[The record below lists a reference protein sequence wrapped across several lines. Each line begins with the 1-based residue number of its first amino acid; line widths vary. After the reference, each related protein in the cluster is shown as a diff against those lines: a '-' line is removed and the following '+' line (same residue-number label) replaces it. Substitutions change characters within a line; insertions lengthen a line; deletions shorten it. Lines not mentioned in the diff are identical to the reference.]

1 MQLSKV
7 TSWGLIVGG
16 LWASVGMLAFFM
28 GVLGLSED
36 AQPAEEFKKLQD
48 SQAVAV
54 AFFIISVGLFVY
66 LMKSFVQLGE
76 AVNVTGEWHLYL
88 RIMALLMVGS
98 LLLSLSTWLL
108 VGEDATLEKQQ
119 TLDLVGNSINTLF
132 IASSAFV
139 QLIIAWFALKNGLG
153 NLIFKVFVGILGVLS
168 ALDLVNLILNGND
181 ENDLAFFTWI
191 LWAVAVV
198 AIGITGLVT
207 KKEA

>member
-36 AQPAEEFKKLQD
+36 VQPAEEFKKLQD
-48 SQAVAV
+48 SQEMAV
-54 AFFIISVGLFVY
+54 AFFIISVGVFAY

-153 NLIFKVFVGILGVLS
+153 NLIFKVFVGIIGVLS
-168 ALDLVNLILNGND
+168 VVDLVNIIVSRTD
-181 ENDLAFFTWI
+181 DSDLGFITWI
-191 LWAVAVV
+191 GWAVAVL
-198 AIGITGLVT
+198 AIGVLGLVT
-207 KKEA
+207 KEDA

>member
-36 AQPAEEFKKLQD
+36 VQPAEEFKKLQD
-48 SQAVAV
+48 SQEMAV
-54 AFFIISVGLFVY
+54 AFFIISVGVFAY

-98 LLLSLSTWLL
+98 LLLSMSTWLVL
-108 VGEDATLEKQQ
+108 GEDSTVETQKNI
-119 TLDLVGNSINTLF
+119 DLVGNSINTLF

-168 ALDLVNLILNGND
+168 ALDIVNLILNGNS